1 HSLARGGELFE
12 DGFSAPPTASV
23 NYGCAGAAVAL
34 LRIAEA
40 RNDPALLALADVW
53 RSRAAARIGTDG
65 AYYEADTVLTR
76 ESVGEVTPYHT
87 ESGIHAATA
96 MIAAARGDTS
106 LQRRPI
112 CAF

>member
-1 HSLARGGELFE
+1 MS
-12 DGFSAPPTASV
+12 DGAS
-23 NYGCAGAAVAL
+23 GT
-34 LRIAEA
+34 
-40 RNDPALLALADVW
+40 
-53 RSRAAARIGTDG
+53 AARIGTDG

-106 LQRRPI
+106 LQRRAIGAFLLASGRP
-112 CAF
+112 CAARAITHGRPNE